1 LNKRLTITAAISLAL
16 GALVGAGMS
25 SITRDDSILGA
36 GPSSG
41 PTLVRYSGRTLT
53 LGEAE
58 AELRAPGSQI
68 SSGVLS
74 TPEGKKGFVEGLVR
88 VDLLARLA
96 EEKGYHRDPAFTRRV
111 KQELAALYL
120 LKEFEEPERARAPTD
135 AEIAKYF
142 EEHQAKLWRPE
153 RLRLAVIVFRAE
165 DDAAR
170 RAKRPIA
177 ERALAEVRRRSGDYY
192 AFGEIAAAKSEEPRS
207 AVTSGELPA
216 MSRDELEAGFGPT
229 LAATAFAMPRKPGAL
244 FDGVVEGER
253 GLFVVKL
260 LSVEPPYEPK
270 LDELRDSL
278 RTLLTTE
285 RRTTGLEAFLGGIW
299 KRADVKI
306 DEVALKQLKAPPAGG
321 AAAK

>member
-1 LNKRLTITAAISLAL
+1 LDKRIVITAAISLAI
-16 GALVGAGMS
+16 GALVGAG
-25 SITRDDSILGA
+25 ITALSRDDSLLGA

-41 PTLVRYSGRTLT
+41 PTLARYSGRNLT

-58 AELRAPGSQI
+58 SELRAPGSQI

-120 LKEFEEPERARAPTD
+120 RKEFEEPERKKAPTD

-142 EEHQAKLWRPE
+142 EENRAKLQRPE

-170 RAKRPIA
+170 RAKRPLA

-192 AFGEIAAAKSEEPRS
+192 AFGELAAARSEERP
-207 AVTSGELPA
+207 APLPA
-216 MSRDELEAGFGPT
+216 ASCHRCRERSWRRASGRRWRRPPSRWRGS
-229 LAATAFAMPRKPGAL
+229 PGRSSMASS
-244 FDGVVEGER
+244 R
-253 GLFVVKL
+253 G
-260 LSVEPPYEPK
+260 S
-270 LDELRDSL
+270 
-278 RTLLTTE
+278 
-285 RRTTGLEAFLGGIW
+285 GGCSS
-299 KRADVKI
+299 
-306 DEVALKQLKAPPAGG
+306 
-321 AAAK
+321 